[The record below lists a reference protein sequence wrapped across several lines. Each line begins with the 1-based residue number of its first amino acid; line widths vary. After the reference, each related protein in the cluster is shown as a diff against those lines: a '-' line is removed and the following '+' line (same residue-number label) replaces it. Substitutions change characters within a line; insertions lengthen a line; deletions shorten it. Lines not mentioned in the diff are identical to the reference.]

1 MTMTVSPPR
10 EIIKD
15 FAAEIKKKKTS
26 TAKPSKTVI
35 DFRQEKND
43 GVEREIYN
51 VPLELLRFR
60 KDNGRIAS
68 DVLSYEKSLGP
79 LVEVE
84 KKAQQRLAEFLLGK
98 DPDKTTELNKLI
110 YANGQD
116 NAAIITCDGFLIDGN
131 RRRLVLEQL
140 SREYPSDSKFQ
151 SMKVVILPGINE
163 EGGPPSLLEIEKI
176 ENRYQLQSDGK
187 AEYYGFDAALSIR
200 QKEQRGFPLED
211 QLRDDPQYRALEDK
225 EFSKKVKKKRQ
236 ELLEPLECIDRY
248 LDQFGRPGLYSTIS
262 KGLGD
267 KSGRWQAFIDYST
280 FYNNVKNESKRQQ
293 MGIDEHEIGDLE
305 DAAFKIIRLRDLAG
319 IAKVHDVIRRLPK
332 ICRHS
337 KKEILAISKDVEDDI
352 SEHEKTD
359 EEGNLRPIDEQDNM
373 WAAAGSREVIIH
385 RVKKALQQDTY
396 KEEKETPMT
405 LLKAALKKLQHDRMD
420 ISAITI
426 SDHKEARDLA
436 SKIKAKAKELEGTIY
451 KAQKKTKKLTTKK

>member
-15 FAAEIKKKKTS
+15 FAEEIEKKKTS

-43 GVEREIYN
+43 GVEREICN

-68 DVLSYEKSLGP
+68 DVLNYEKSLGP
-79 LVEVE
+79 LVEV
-84 KKAQQRLAEFLLGK
+84 KKQAQQKLAEFLSDK
-98 DPDKTTELNKLI
+98 DPDKTTELKSLI

-131 RRRLVLEQL
+131 RRKLVLKQL
-140 SREYPSDSKFQ
+140 SEKYPSDSKFQ

-176 ENRYQLQSDGK
+176 ENRYQLQSDGR
-187 AEYYGFDAALSIR
+187 AAYYGFDAALSIR

-236 ELLEPLECIDRY
+236 ELLEPLECVDRY
-248 LDQFGRPGLYSTIS
+248 LDQLDRPGLYSTIS

-267 KSGRWQAFIDYST
+267 KSGRWQAFIDYSI
-280 FYNNVKNESKRQQ
+280 FYSNVNNDSKRQQ
-293 MGIDEHEIGDLE
+293 MRIDEHEIGDIE

-319 IAKVHDVIRRLPK
+319 IAKVHDVIRKLPK
-332 ICRHS
+332 ICSHS
-337 KKEILAISKDVEDDI
+337 KKEILAISKKVEDDI
-352 SEHEKTD
+352 DEHEKTD
-359 EEGNLRPIDEQDNM
+359 EEGNLRPIDEQDMM
-373 WAAAGSREVIIH
+373 WAARSKQEIIY
-385 RVKKALQQDTY
+385 RIKKALQQNTSKD
-396 KEEKETPMT
+396 ENETPMT
-405 LLKAALKKLQHDRMD
+405 LLRAALKKLQHDDMD
-420 ISAITI
+420 ISAIVL
-426 SDHKEARDLA
+426 SDHEDARELA
-436 SKIKAKAKELEGTIY
+436 SKIQAEAKNIEGEIY
-451 KAQKKTKKLTTKK
+451 RAQKKIKKLTTKK